1 MALKSTPLPRLRL
14 DLPQLL
20 GEVDCS
26 AALVFAQKLNRP
38 RLRDPPCFYWGL
50 GFRVYPLP
58 PPPYPDFPR
67 WPAAGFVLR
76 TTLNGLR
83 PASSFGRP

>member
-26 AALVFAQKLNRP
+26 AALVFAQKLNRT

-50 GFRVYPLP
+50 GFRIPSPRP
-58 PPPYPDFPR
+58 PT
-67 WPAAGFVLR
+67 LIS
-76 TTLNGLR
+76 LNGLR